1 MIKIEDFEQLR
12 KKIAAAK
19 DKESR
24 INGALDQIEEQ
35 LKKEPDIKSVD
46 DAEVVVNKLNTEIDK
61 LLKEQEALLEKL
73 DKAVEWNKL

>member
-35 LKKEPDIKSVD
+35 LKKEPDIKNID
-46 DAEVVVNKLNTEIDK
+46 DAETVVNKLNTEIEK
-61 LLKEQEALLEKL
+61 LLKEQEALLVKL
-73 DKAVEWNKL
+73 DKVVEWNKL